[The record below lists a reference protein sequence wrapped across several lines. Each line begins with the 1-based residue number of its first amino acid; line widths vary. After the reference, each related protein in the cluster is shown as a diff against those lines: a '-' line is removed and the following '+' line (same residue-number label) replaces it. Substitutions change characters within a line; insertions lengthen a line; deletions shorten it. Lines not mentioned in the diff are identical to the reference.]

1 MQPLLGQRIN
11 VSPGQKKSHFNEDDD
26 AKDDEDQDHEYE
38 EVDDE
43 DVDADEDDEDE
54 NADDEE
60 VDDEGDEVYMGD
72 LLTRASLVTSSE
84 WNISSE
90 RRLDCYIQ

>member
-11 VSPGQKKSHFNEDDD
+11 VSPGQNKSHFNKDDD

-38 EVDDE
+38 EVDNE
-43 DVDADEDDEDE
+43 DVDANEDE
-54 NADDEE
+54 NIEDEDEE

-90 RRLDCYIQ
+90 RRLDCYI